1 MKKCILAGLFSLSLL
16 CTGCASYRAASLS
29 ALSPQFVKESEEIPG
44 MSVGCKSFSASD
56 CVTYLDRDVLKKG
69 YQPVELTFY
78 NQTDKSYFFSSNQ
91 VSLPCAYSQKVASSV
106 HTSTAGRVVGYAVAS
121 PVIIST
127 GVLLKSVGLVI
138 WGAYCFVPLTISAVV
153 DGICSRNSNK
163 RLDKDFQDKAEDHF
177 VIAPYSYRMTLLF
190 IPKEDFSPN
199 FNVALVEQDT
209 GASKV
214 LNVTASR

>member
-16 CTGCASYRAASLS
+16 CTGCASYRAVSLS
-29 ALSPQFVKESEEIPG
+29 ALSPQFVKESEVIPG
-44 MSVGCKSFSASD
+44 IAVGCKSFSSSD
-56 CVTYLDRDVLKKG
+56 CTAYLDRDVLKKG

-78 NQTDKSYFFSSNQ
+78 NQTAKSYFFSSKQ
-91 VSLPCAYSQKVASSV
+91 MSLPCSSPEKVAKTV
-106 HTSTAGRVVGYAVAS
+106 HTSTVGRVVGY
-121 PVIIST
+121 
-127 GVLLKSVGLVI
+127 SVGALL
-138 WGAYCFVPLTISAVV
+138 FSPLIIPAVV

-190 IPKEDFSPN
+190 IPQKDFSPN
-199 FNVALVEQDT
+199 FHVTLVEQDT